1 MRSVSRDLDRVLVP
15 VMMFLLQKRRERRL
29 LNETLRR
36 PTTEIENSR
45 DARVDH
51 HVHHVEHV
59 LNRVE
64 EKSILLLKTR
74 PRNPNR
80 QTTISNRRTEDRHF
94 RLIRRRQHTI
104 FRRDLSQ
111 LSAQKM

>member
-1 MRSVSRDLDRVLVP
+1 
-15 VMMFLLQKRRERRL
+15 MMLLLHERRERRL

-45 DARVDH
+45 HTRVDH

-94 RLIRRRQHTI
+94 SLVRRRQYTI